1 MKYVEKHCIRIIRN
15 SKNEDYLWI
24 LDFLKRDL
32 IRLLVLMFE
41 LIKPDFQYDYYYKS
55 FLFSCIDGAGNKLK
69 SRLPVEV
76 YIQIFFISLKVPI
89 N

>member
-1 MKYVEKHCIRIIRN
+1 MLKYVEKHCIRIIRN

-41 LIKPDFQYDYYYKS
+41 LIKLDFQYDYRYKS
-55 FLFSCIDGAGNKLK
+55 FLFSCVDGAGNAKPVFRLK
-69 SRLPVEV
+69 
-76 YIQIFFISLKVPI
+76 YIYSNRFHYKSS